1 MPRKQFHSAAVSGL
15 LCAVLL
21 QLSAAS
27 AQAQR
32 FHLGWWQLS
41 LAQSE
46 VPNAEVEARRT
57 TMARALFDEG
67 LRFVDTEHWAEAR
80 DRFARVLTLRYSAVA
95 AYNLALAEARL
106 GRGVVAAATLRKL
119 LSDPTLDPKVHDRA
133 NALLSEVEGRFGW
146 LTLHVVGDCK
156 GCTIYLDREEW
167 PWAAVGV
174 SVPIDPGSYALR
186 LRIDDKL
193 IAEQRLEV
201 APAAKV
207 EASLLAPGA
216 AKLAAGGTTEGV
228 ALAPAGDAAQA
239 RSEKSGSF
247 NPLTSG
253 WFWGAMGVV
262 AAGVVATIV
271 LATRH

>member
-1 MPRKQFHSAAVSGL
+1 MPRKQPHLAAVSGW
-15 LCAVLL
+15 LCAVCM

-27 AQAQR
+27 AHAQH
-32 FHLGWWQLS
+32 FHLGLWQLS
-41 LAQSE
+41 LAQ
-46 VPNAEVEARRT
+46 AETSNSDADARHT
-57 TMARALFDEG
+57 TIARALFDEG
-67 LRFVDTEHWAEAR
+67 LRFVDAEHWADAR

-119 LSDPTLDPKVHDRA
+119 LSDSTLDPKVHDRA
-133 NALLSEVEGRFGW
+133 TALLTEVEARFGW
-146 LTLHVVGDCK
+146 LTLRVVGDCK

-186 LRIDDKL
+186 LRIDDKVVD
-193 IAEQRLEV
+193 EQRLDV

-207 EASLLAPGA
+207 ETSLMAPGA
-216 AKLAAGGTTEGV
+216 AKLAVGG
-228 ALAPAGDAAQA
+228 APDGMAGDPT
-239 RSEKSGSF
+239 SGPVQSSTDQGAHF

-253 WFWGAMGVV
+253 WFWGAMGVIV
-262 AAGVVATIV
+262 AGAAAGII
-271 LATRH
+271 LATH